1 MEILVG
7 MVTVAK
13 LLSAVFLSLLLASCA
28 QMPQWSEGPAY
39 CEYGEGRYAQGFNTD
54 FDNDGIINADALS
67 VGKQLYTGTRK
78 YIETRQICVEAPEV
92 VRLPSYIDLLN
103 LPPAKNKPVVAVY
116 QFQDKTGQR
125 KDSVTGQSFS
135 TAVTQGGTELLIDAL
150 KTAGDGTWFRVV
162 ERQGIDA
169 LVRERQIIRSGRD
182 EAAKALD
189 VEPQKLGPLLF
200 AGMIIEGGI
209 IGYDSNIQ
217 TGGRGARTLGI
228 GFSKSYR
235 QDQVTVSLRAV
246 SVLTGEVLLNVQTK
260 KTILSYGSGGDVFRF
275 IEQGTQLIEYE
286 DGVGNNESVT
296 YAVRTAI
303 EAAVLEM
310 VYQGNRRGYWEI
322 DWNKNEEEKE

>member
-1 MEILVG
+1 MAVS
-7 MVTVAK
+7 VA
-13 LLSAVFLSLLLASCA
+13 FLTSCA
-28 QMPQWSEGPAY
+28 QMPQWSEGPAN
-39 CEYGEGRYAQGFNTD
+39 CEYGQGRYEQGFYKTRDENGDGLVLDKINT
-54 FDNDGIINADALS
+54 G
-67 VGKQLYTGTRK
+67 VRK
-78 YIETRQICVEAPEV
+78 YVESKQICLEQPEV
-92 VRLPSYIDLLN
+92 VRLPSYIELLN

-116 QFQDKTGQR
+116 GFLDKTGQR

-150 KTAGDGTWFRVV
+150 KTAGGGSWFRVV

-182 EAAKALD
+182 EAAK
-189 VEPQKLGPLLF
+189 KLGEESKGVGPLLF

-209 IGYDSNIQ
+209 IGYDSNVK

-228 GFSKSYR
+228 GFSRQYR
-235 QDQVTVSLRAV
+235 QDVVTVSVRAV
-246 SVLTGEVLLNVQTK
+246 SVLTGEILLNVQTK
-260 KTILSYGSGGDVFRF
+260 KSILSYGSGGDIFRF

-286 DGVGNNESVT
+286 DGIGNNESVT

-310 VYQGNRRGYWEI
+310 VYQGHDRGFWTIEEGHRHPHQRDRAGTNDLHSLNNI
-322 DWNKNEEEKE
+322 KEEE